1 MTVTAIQGAVPAQ
14 TSPRTQTNTS
24 ALIDSD
30 FETFLRM
37 LTVQLQNQ
45 DPLDPIDNS
54 EYAVQLATFSG
65 VEQQVK
71 TNDLLETLGSQLG
84 VMGMSELA
92 GWVGKQARANMPVAF
107 TGEPVTFHGSA
118 RPLADAAE
126 LVITDATGRIV
137 ARDPILPGSDK
148 RDWNGTGADGTV
160 MPAGRYT
167 AVLESFAN
175 GQLIGTDPA
184 EVYAEVIEARNI
196 GGTTTL
202 VFPDGIEVAAD
213 KITALRSG

>member
-1 MTVTAIQGAVPAQ
+1 MTVTAVQGAVPAQ

-24 ALIDSD
+24 ALVDSD

-71 TNDLLETLGSQLG
+71 TNDLLETLGTQFG
-84 VMGMSELA
+84 IMGLSELA
-92 GWVGKQARANMPVAF
+92 GWVGKQARADMPVAF
-107 TGEPVTFHGSA
+107 AGQPVTFHGSA

-126 LVITDATGRIV
+126 LVVKDATGQVV
-137 ARDPILPGSDK
+137 AREPILPGSDK
-148 RDWNGTGADGTV
+148 REWKGTADDGTV
-160 MPAGRYT
+160 LPNGRYT
-167 AVLESFAN
+167 AVVESFAN

-184 EVYAEVIEARNI
+184 EIYAEVIEARNT

-202 VFPDGIEVAAD
+202 VFPDGVEVAAD

>member
-92 GWVGKQARANMPVAF
+92 GWVGKQARANMPASVDAVR
-107 TGEPVTFHGSA
+107 GSLGRPRKRPVPIRRNATSSCSAHG
-118 RPLADAAE
+118 
-126 LVITDATGRIV
+126 
-137 ARDPILPGSDK
+137 PG
-148 RDWNGTGADGTV
+148 
-160 MPAGRYT
+160 
-167 AVLESFAN
+167 
-175 GQLIGTDPA
+175 
-184 EVYAEVIEARNI
+184 
-196 GGTTTL
+196 
-202 VFPDGIEVAAD
+202 
-213 KITALRSG
+213 